1 VLAPT
6 SCTACSPTGIAE
18 PAERL
23 DADPVSTPHD
33 CVVIGGGPAG
43 LAAATWLARYRR
55 NVVIVDSGDYRARP
69 VEQSHGY
76 LARDPQRPME
86 FLQTAREQVLGY
98 RTVSY
103 RTTTVTSAVRCDDG
117 IFRLVCADSA
127 ELLAL
132 RVVLATGV
140 VDECPDLEGFD
151 EHYGASA
158 FHCPACDGHQAEGRD
173 VVAYGWDERLV
184 GFAASLLNWARS
196 VTVLTSGRTFDGDD
210 VCRSVLARHAIE
222 LVETK
227 ALRLLGRRG
236 ELSGVELADG
246 RIVPASLF
254 FFSVAHSPRLAL
266 ARDLGCRIDDEGYIA
281 IDGNGAT
288 SVPGVFAAGDV
299 VPGLQLVQV
308 AAAQGVVAGVGA
320 ALSLQ
325 GEEGSPLSPPAAPDA
340 PGEVEAARP

>member
-1 VLAPT
+1 MTAP
-6 SCTACSPTGIAE
+6 
-18 PAERL
+18 R
-23 DADPVSTPHD
+23 D

-43 LAAATWLARYRR
+43 LAAATWLGRYRR
-55 NVVIVDSGDYRARP
+55 DVVIVDSGDYRALS

-76 LARDPQRPME
+76 LARDPQRPLE
-86 FLQTAREQVLGY
+86 FLQTAREQILGY

-103 RTTTVTSAVRCDDG
+103 RTTTATGTVRCADG
-117 IFRLVCADSA
+117 TFRVTCADGGD
-127 ELLAL
+127 LVAL
-132 RVVLATGV
+132 RLLLATGV
-140 VDECPDLEGFD
+140 VDERPDIDGFG

-158 FHCPACDGHQAEGRD
+158 FHCPACDGHDAEGRD

-196 VTVLTSGRTFDGDD
+196 VTVLTSGRRFDGDD
-210 VCRSVLARHAIE
+210 TCRAVLDRHGIVV
-222 LVETK
+222 VETPV
-227 ALRLLGRRG
+227 ARLLGARG
-236 ELSGVELADG
+236 DLQGVELGDG

-254 FFSVAHSPRLAL
+254 FFSVAHRPRVDL
-266 ARDLGCRIDDEGYIA
+266 ARALGCRIDEDGYVMV
-281 IDGNGAT
+281 DGTGQT

-325 GEEGSPLSPPAAPDA
+325 GEPGSPLSPAAAPDA
-340 PGEVEAARP
+340 PGEVDAARR